1 MKILIAFFVEME
13 KFILQLIW
21 NLTGTQIP
29 QKISIKTKNKAEFS
43 DFQTYEGYSY
53 QNSVVLAQRHIYRP
67 KEKGK
72 EPRNKLSQTW
82 SNDFEKGDN
91 VI

>member
-43 DFQTYEGYSY
+43 DFQT
-53 QNSVVLAQRHIYRP
+53 
-67 KEKGK
+67 
-72 EPRNKLSQTW
+72 
-82 SNDFEKGDN
+82 
-91 VI
+91 